1 MIGIHNAIIGYRPA
15 GLGTV
20 GDSWSMGGN
29 PTIQKQPKQ
38 SLELPRKTRVGQDNE
53 ILDDMGNAYDRIK
66 EAILPYAR
74 GVDPMVSVMM
84 QNTNGGQQASL
95 PYKLGVFRP
104 PVQRQEDL
112 MPLSRLPRQSTS
124 VTQWTSNNQDP
135 MYAERNERV
144 VVEHRPDLPVIEGR
158 IFASARPHGVHE
170 PDRPAPHGL
179 AHETR
184 FYEKLEP
191 DIEREPAPLPVISNL
206 GQPLYA
212 GAETGATRKLLLPF
226 GQSPHDDESLTSK
239 TRAGSVDSN
248 RTYLPHVRVEN
259 GREPGNAVRNELQL
273 RDVKPYHQSQY
284 TSRPQVAAASLQHTP
299 IQIEYTTRPVTQR
312 ATTSDTTA
320 NTNTTNVHFRGRETH
335 RIAAAASDGRIGF
348 AYAERLLPTVRDR
361 VVSRQSFTVR

>member
-38 SLELPRKTRVGQDNE
+38 SLELPRKTRVGQDNK
-53 ILDDMGNAYDRIK
+53 ILDDIGNAYDRIK

-74 GVDPMVSVMM
+74 GIDPMVSVMM

-135 MYAERNERV
+135 SYAERNDRV

-184 FYEKLEP
+184 FYEKHEP
-191 DIEREPAPLPVISNL
+191 DIERQVAAPLPEISNL

-226 GQSPHDDESLTSK
+226 GQSHDDNNSK
-239 TRAGSVDSN
+239 TKIQAGNVDPNRA
-248 RTYLPHVRVEN
+248 YLPHVRVEN
-259 GREPGNAVRNELQL
+259 GREPINAVRNELQL
-273 RDVKPYHQSQY
+273 RDVTPYHQAQY
-284 TSRPQVAAASLQHTP
+284 GSRPQVAGAELQHTP
-299 IQIEYTTRPVTQR
+299 IQIEYTTRPVAQR
-312 ATTSDTTA
+312 RDKDAI
-320 NTNTTNVHFRGRETH
+320 NVHFRGRETH
-335 RIAAAASDGRIGF
+335 RIAAAASDGRMGF
-348 AYAERLLPTVRDR
+348 AYSERLLPTVRDR